1 MVKFRTSLQ
10 KLLNTHYLPTG
21 KPGFY
26 EEDYDEDYDYS
37 DENYGDAVY
46 GSAKEFAPAGAWNKK
61 VTSIKIAL
69 CRDEVSC

>member
-1 MVKFRTSLQ
+1 M
-10 KLLNTHYLPTG
+10 LNTHYLPTG

-69 CRDEVSC
+69 CRYEVSC